1 MIIRAPNG
9 RHAIGRVGS
18 GNMKH
23 STVHLKKIIDEVLYL
38 RKVMIYEIRYM
49 GEDLLEKM
57 ETEK

>member
-1 MIIRAPNG
+1 
-9 RHAIGRVGS
+9 
-18 GNMKH
+18 MKH

>member
-1 MIIRAPNG
+1 M
-9 RHAIGRVGS
+9 H
-18 GNMKH
+18 H
-23 STVHLKKIIDEVLYL
+23 SAANLKKIIDEVLYL